1 MYSYRA
7 ITVGQADLSKK
18 KKCSSIFIGKK
29 CAFSRPIEM
38 TCLLGNSPTSPN
50 TVSVVVVFL
59 RKNVIVLM
67 SSNRWLQKNPGNL
80 QCFRRLVY
88 NNNNNN
94 KPWTS
99 TRISSPWQKNVDIF
113 EDFALTPSSGHSFFI
128 SLQVLLHFFILLTFF
143 ILFIF
148 FRFSLVF
155 FIFVLFLSFFRTLKP
170 EKIVEKFLL

>member
-1 MYSYRA
+1 
-7 ITVGQADLSKK
+7 
-18 KKCSSIFIGKK
+18 
-29 CAFSRPIEM
+29 M

-88 NNNNNN
+88 NNNNN

-128 SLQVLLHFFILLTFF
+128 SLQFLLHFFHFAQLFHSVHFF
-143 ILFIF
+143 
-148 FRFSLVF
+148 
-155 FIFVLFLSFFRTLKP
+155 SFFHLFFHFCSFS
-170 EKIVEKFLL
+170 FLFSDAKTGKNR